1 MWNVDRVEKK
11 VLSLKFYNDSC
22 FHIDLMFFPEIL
34 GVKLSDASKKLG
46 KKFAIGASFVKYT
59 CPLCSTPNS
68 DELI

>member
-46 KKFAIGASFVKYT
+46 KKFAIGASFVKVYL
-59 CPLCSTPNS
+59 PPMLNPQF
-68 DELI
+68 